1 MEFNINDSN
10 NSDTDTPSNEP
21 RRYPKQKARSVQAYY
36 QDMGATYPQP
46 LLLIVGKANKSFFDK
61 NSYNYLRAEGFKLDQ
76 IDFKGALEQVR
87 WQQPAIVLLEARE
100 PAQSDKITELLRRL
114 YNDSLTRHIG
124 VIVVLPHLAIPPVA
138 APTNVVYV
146 TNFVQ
151 LTEAIEQLRPVTTI
165 LDQQL
170 VTDLLPYQL
179 NAQVQPSLTNLQEAD
194 CLQGFLE
201 DAELRLFIDEVV
213 NSWAVALV
221 AAMFGDTPGVV
232 ANIEKLVEQLEIHP
246 IEANYAL
253 HKLAQAG
260 FIEPIETEDS
270 DPFFTMVAHPEKTHI
285 LHKFGVATALQEYRL
300 ALITWLMSREC
311 A

>member
-21 RRYPKQKARSVQAYY
+21 RHYPRQKAHLVQAYY
-36 QDMGATYPQP
+36 QDMGASYPQP
-46 LLLIVGKANKSFFDK
+46 LLLIVGKASKSFFDK
-61 NSYNYLRAEGFKLDQ
+61 NSHNYLHAEGFKLDQ

-87 WQQPAIVLLEARE
+87 WQQPAIVLLEGHD
-100 PAQSDKITELLRRL
+100 PAQRDMVAELLRRL
-114 YNDSLTRHIG
+114 HHDSLTKHIG
-124 VIVVLPHLAIPPVA
+124 VIVVLPHSAIQPVVA
-138 APTNVVYV
+138 QANLVYV

-151 LTEAIEQLRPVTTI
+151 LTEAVEQLRPVTTI

-179 NAQVQPSLTNLQEAD
+179 NAQVQPLLTNPQEAD

-221 AAMFGDTPGVV
+221 AAMFGDAPGVV

-246 IEANYAL
+246 IEANYAI

-260 FIEPIETEDS
+260 FIEPLETEDS
-270 DPFFTMVAHPEKTHI
+270 DPFFTVVAHPEKTQI